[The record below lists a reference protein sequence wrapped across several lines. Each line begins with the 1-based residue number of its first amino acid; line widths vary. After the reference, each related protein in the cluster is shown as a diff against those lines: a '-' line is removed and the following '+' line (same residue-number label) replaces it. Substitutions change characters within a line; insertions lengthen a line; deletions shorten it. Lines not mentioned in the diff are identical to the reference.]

1 MSIHSPHSHEK
12 PVHIHTK
19 RTYNGLYHI
28 QNPLFHTD
36 FQFLCSHLIGELR
49 CKQSLPQQ
57 VLSQGSAIE
66 LMEEDTQ
73 SPKAQY
79 QSQRR
84 KFKSQQSVTPTQE
97 YRKLVQLYDSARKSV
112 KSLMRERK

>member
-1 MSIHSPHSHEK
+1 
-12 PVHIHTK
+12 
-19 RTYNGLYHI
+19 
-28 QNPLFHTD
+28 
-36 FQFLCSHLIGELR
+36 
-49 CKQSLPQQ
+49 
-57 VLSQGSAIE
+57 
-66 LMEEDTQ
+66 MEEDTQ